1 MVERRNQEN
10 KVKNEESIKEMEKLR
25 TENEN
30 LKYQLEVEKEKMS
43 NLEHELEGLFEKNK
57 YLEEMKEKSTVTL
70 FEKYNKSMEYIEELQ
85 KDNGRL
91 KNEIESLRKSF
102 ELKFQYTE
110 QNYQS

>member
-1 MVERRNQEN
+1 
-10 KVKNEESIKEMEKLR
+10 
-25 TENEN
+25 
-30 LKYQLEVEKEKMS
+30 
-43 NLEHELEGLFEKNK
+43 
-57 YLEEMKEKSTVTL
+57 MKDKSTATL